1 MQTYYIHPVPV
12 YQTDIDMPYACWN
25 LSIWSKN
32 MIDIR
37 LVKFMDLMQY
47 IVSNLYIEWIVLNV
61 RTPIVILNQ
70 RINKMPTL
78 NWQ

>member
-1 MQTYYIHPVPV
+1 
-12 YQTDIDMPYACWN
+12 MPYACW
-25 LSIWSKN
+25 IYRYKAKN

-37 LVKFMDLMQY
+37 LVKFMDLIQY

-78 NWQ
+78 NW